1 MERELLM
8 TGIGGQGVQ
17 LGAQVVARAALTEG
31 REVQLFGS
39 YGGMM
44 RGGNTEATLVVA
56 DGPIESP
63 PTVSDAWSAILMHH
77 DYSEPTRAR
86 LHTGSIV
93 LVNSTVYEGEI
104 HRDAY
109 RVVDIAASDLAVD
122 IGNVMT
128 ASMVMVGAY
137 AAVTGL
143 VGLDALE
150 SAVAASL
157 PSYRSKHVELNVRAL
172 RAGAAAAP
180 TGMFGAWTTAESES
194 AATVAR

>member
-1 MERELLM
+1 M

-86 LHTGSIV
+86 LRAGSIV

-104 HRDAY
+104 DRDAY
-109 RVVDIAASDLAVD
+109 RVIDIAASDLAVD

-143 VGLDALE
+143 VALDALE
-150 SAVAASL
+150 SAVADSL

-180 TGMFGAWTTAESES
+180 AGMFDAWTAAESES
-194 AATVAR
+194 AAAVAR